1 MASPSVVTTA
11 ESSTNTAGTSHT
23 VTMPSG
29 VVSGDL
35 LIVTLDKGSTAATVN
50 ALAGWSELIDENL
63 ANGLY
68 IACRWADGTEGAS
81 ITLTTSG
88 STRSAE
94 ITYRIRGAQH
104 PNEQLPELNGTT
116 ASGTSATPDPPA
128 AVMTGGSKDY
138 LVIACAGMAGEEID
152 DDTWG
157 NTPPT
162 NYLPNPPLQKSCGT
176 AGTNLGGLILGA
188 SRQLTASSDNPGTF
202 GVDVSAAW
210 RAQTITVH
218 PAPAK
223 MDELRIHDRNKG
235 GAVSR
240 ASVY

>member
-1 MASPSVVTTA
+1 MASPTVVTTA
-11 ESSTNTAGTSHT
+11 ESNTTTAGTSHT

-29 VVSGDL
+29 IVSGDL
-35 LIVTLDKGSTAATVN
+35 IIVTLDKGSTAATVN
-50 ALAGWSELIDENL
+50 ALAGWDEILDENA

-94 ITYRIRGAQH
+94 ITYRIRGARH
-104 PNEQLPELNGTT
+104 PDEQLPEIGTT
-116 ASGTSATPDPPA
+116 GTGTSATPDPPI
-128 AVMTGGSKDY
+128 VTPTGGARDY
-138 LVIACAGMAGEEID
+138 LFIAVVGMAGEEID

-162 NYLPNPPLQKSCGT
+162 NFNPTPPLQKSCGT
-176 AGTNLGGLILGA
+176 AGSNLGGLILGA
-188 SRQLTASSDNPGTF
+188 HREVNAASQDPGTF

-210 RAQTITVH
+210 RSQTIAVH

-223 MDELRIHDRNKG
+223 MDELSIYDQ
-235 GAVSR
+235 AVNRSN
-240 ASVY
+240 VW